1 MDLLFAR
8 KVMVFGG
15 DFRRVLPVVRRGNRG
30 QAVDAALS
38 RSCLWPHMRHM
49 CLVKNMRV
57 HRLQG
62 IPNGNILELG
72 NRLIKAKMLNGS
84 DAGDPMFIP
93 CIKLCANDSSQMPF
107 HLICTQF
114 PIKPAFAM
122 TVKKAQGQTLELMG
136 LYLPKPVFAHGML
149 YVALL
154 RVNCEDGVNAMV
166 THPQP
171 VGREGSFTR
180 IIVYEEVLHAKIP
193 RTNSAKYHLPVGI
206 PCQWA
211 CRALSIY
218 AAMTVL
224 TFRVLS
230 SPRANLR
237 VARVPYM
244 TFKLSHL

>member
-57 HRLQG
+57 HRLQV
-62 IPNGNILELG
+62 
-72 NRLIKAKMLNGS
+72 
-84 DAGDPMFIP
+84 
-93 CIKLCANDSSQMPF
+93 KLKQTQEVTTTAASS
-107 HLICTQF
+107 TQF
-114 PIKPAFAM
+114 LPAQLNFSR
-122 TVKKAQGQTLELMG
+122 
-136 LYLPKPVFAHGML
+136 PF
-149 YVALL
+149 
-154 RVNCEDGVNAMV
+154 
-166 THPQP
+166 
-171 VGREGSFTR
+171 SS
-180 IIVYEEVLHAKIP
+180 AKIP